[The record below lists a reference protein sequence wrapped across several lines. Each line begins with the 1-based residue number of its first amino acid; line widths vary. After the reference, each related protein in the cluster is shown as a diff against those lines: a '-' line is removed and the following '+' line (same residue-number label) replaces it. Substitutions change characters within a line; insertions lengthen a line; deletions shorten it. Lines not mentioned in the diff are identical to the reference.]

1 MAGAEELNWL
11 IDETVLGLIG
21 IDLKLGFGDLS
32 GG

>member
-11 IDETVLGLIG
+11 IDETVGLIG
-21 IDLKLGFGDLS
+21 IDLKLGFGDLL